1 MERGARWTGQISIFM
16 FHLVHMVAMI
26 HIVHAVPRIPPVH
39 RGVLWKITSKKRF
52 MGASKGKIDKKTTKN
67 NKIQQ
72 RRQHKLKKMI
82 FGDFVS
88 QLYKL

>member
-16 FHLVHMVAMI
+16 FQMIHMNRMIHMVA
-26 HIVHAVPRIPPVH
+26 AVPRIPPVQ

-52 MGASKGKIDKKTTKN
+52 MGASEGKIDKKTTKN
-67 NKIQQ
+67 HKIQQ

-82 FGDFVS
+82 FWDFVS